1 MSLAW
6 QAFGLTAVALFL
18 KMFAVAGVQGVQR
31 MKSRAF
37 TRPDDAAFFGKGAT
51 PAAQEVPI
59 VERAQNTLR
68 NDVENI
74 PIFLFLMLAY
84 AQLGAWPL
92 GAALY
97 GAAFVLARVTHT
109 LAYLQ
114 PRQPLRNRAY
124 LVGQLLMFVMSGHIV
139 AAAFGG

>member
-6 QAFGLTAVALFL
+6 QSFALTAVALFI
-18 KMFAVAGVQGVQR
+18 KMFAVAGVQGIQR
-31 MKSRAF
+31 MKHRTFA
-37 TRPDDAAFFGKGAT
+37 RPDDAAFFGRGVAV
-51 PAAQEVPI
+51 AAQDLPV

-74 PIFLFLMLAY
+74 PIFLFLMIAY

-92 GAALY
+92 GAAIY
-97 GAAFVLARVTHT
+97 GTLFVLARITHT
-109 LAYLQ
+109 ITYIN

-124 LVGQLLMFVMSGHIV
+124 ILGQLLMFVMSGHIV
-139 AAAFGG
+139 AAVLF

>member
-1 MSLAW
+1 MSIAW

-31 MKSRAF
+31 MKHKTFA
-37 TRPDDAAFFGKGAT
+37 RPDDAAFFGKGVAT
-51 PAAQEVPI
+51 AAQDLPI

-74 PIFLFLMLAY
+74 PIFLFLMIAY
-84 AQLGAWPL
+84 AQLGAWPM
-92 GAALY
+92 GAAIY
-97 GAAFVLARVTHT
+97 GALFVAARVVHT
-109 LAYLQ
+109 VAYIN

-124 LVGQLLMFVMSGHIV
+124 LVGQLLMFVMSGHII
-139 AAAFGG
+139 AAAL